1 MKLLILGLILIGVL
15 IVQIYYININ
25 RENFDSEL
33 DKALV
38 AGERAFMKGQDKY
51 WDVRSQGI
59 GSGLVTTKPGV
70 NDWVKLDD
78 NKELQRYTPKIG
90 LDQTSI
96 DKE

>member
-15 IVQIYYININ
+15 LVQIYYISKN

-38 AGERAFMKGQDKY
+38 AGERKFMQGQDKY

-59 GSGLVTTKPGV
+59 GAGLVTTKPGI
-70 NDWVKLDD
+70 NDWLKLDE
-78 NKELQRYTPKIG
+78 NKNLKR
-90 LDQTSI
+90 
-96 DKE
+96 